1 MKAIITTHAKPCQL
15 IINYHYYLHA
25 PHLTL
30 STTSHLAHW
39 TGSQLAHQYQETGL
53 CMQCILE

>member
-1 MKAIITTHAKPCQL
+1 MKAITTHAKPCQL
-15 IINYHYYLHA
+15 IINYYYYLHA